1 MKLSLGPI
9 LYCWEHNRI
18 HDFYEK
24 VQQSSVDIVY
34 LGEAVCAK
42 RQELKLEDWLE
53 VGKSLQNAGKEVVIT
68 SLALV
73 DSPSKLKDVKS
84 AVNNGI
90 FTIEA
95 NDMAAVNLCFEQ
107 GLPFTAGHALNLYN
121 AESLNVLLRNG
132 MQRWCLP
139 VELSKKW
146 LVEIKERAASSGI
159 WHQFEKEVL
168 GFGYLPLSYSARCF
182 TARSVGREKANCEV
196 ICIEDIAGKA
206 VISQD
211 NERIFTMNGIQM
223 QSGLCNNLINEIPSM
238 ETLIDIIRL
247 SPLDDQEIFNV
258 IAQYQEALTNPN
270 TRFTLSKQECD
281 GYWLGNA
288 GKTTSYFDS
297 H

>member
-1 MKLSLGPI
+1 MKLSLGPL
-9 LYCWEHNRI
+9 LYCWERNRI
-18 HDFYEK
+18 YDFYEK

-34 LGEAVCAK
+34 VGESVCAK

-53 VGKSLQNAGKEVVIT
+53 IGKSLQNAGKEVVIT

-73 DSPSKLKDVKS
+73 DSPSKLKDVKN

-121 AESLNVLLRNG
+121 AESLNIMLRNG
-132 MQRWCLP
+132 MKRWCLP
-139 VELSKKW
+139 VELSKQWGK
-146 LVEIKERAASSGI
+146 EIQSQAEKMAI
-159 WHQFEKEVL
+159 WNKFEKEL
-168 GFGYLPLSYSARCF
+168 LAYGYLPLSYSARCF

-211 NERIFTMNGIQM
+211 HERLFTMNGIQM
-223 QSGLCNNLINEIPSM
+223 QSGLCNNLINEISSM
-238 ETLIDIIRL
+238 HGLIDIIRL
-247 SPLDDQEIFNV
+247 SPLDDHNIFS
-258 IAQYQEALTNPN
+258 IIEQYQQALINPA
-270 TRFTLSKQECD
+270 LSFPLSDQECD

-288 GKTTSYFDS
+288 GKMVSLSTI
-297 H
+297 